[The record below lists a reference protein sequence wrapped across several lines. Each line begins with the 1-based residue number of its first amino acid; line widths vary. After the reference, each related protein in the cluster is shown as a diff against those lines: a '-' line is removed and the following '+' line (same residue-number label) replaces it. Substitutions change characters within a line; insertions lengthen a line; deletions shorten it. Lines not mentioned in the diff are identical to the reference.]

1 MRIPVMRLTMLRL
14 ILVLF
19 AALSALDAQAA
30 QLRFLCRGWAPLYL
44 SSWRPENPDP
54 TDFDMMTIDAD
65 DETGI
70 TRFDLPLVGRLQF
83 KASVTDYAVKATIPY
98 KQMMMDDYI
107 DIIDFYY
114 NRPSSEILITALEKK
129 TRKGHPLFKGKCA
142 KVRPNNFEPIPPTP
156 IQIK

>member
-1 MRIPVMRLTMLRL
+1 MGFPVLRITMLRL
-14 ILVLF
+14 IL
-19 AALSALDAQAA
+19 ALLTALCVFDAQAE

-83 KASVTDYAVKATIPY
+83 KASVTDYAVKASIPY

-107 DIIDFYY
+107 EIIDFYY
-114 NRPSSEILITALEKK
+114 NRPSNQILITALE
-129 TRKGHPLFKGKCA
+129 
-142 KVRPNNFEPIPPTP
+142 
-156 IQIK
+156 